1 MHIVI
6 NHLTRMQKGFMC
18 TAGIDPET
26 LRHVRPMLSG
36 MMKTDMLA
44 VHGGPFELARVVDL
58 GETRFVGRVPE
69 IEDRHFEAEAARVVD
84 EVAEG
89 EFWELMTGVAEDSL
103 DSIFGPELKPMGRD
117 TCGIPENHG
126 LRSLG
131 CYWAKGAALLLLD
144 EENRPRI
151 RFSFSEGE
159 RKYQVPVTD
168 IRLYGADHVTPD
180 AGAVARFHAAI
191 AGNPRTLVSIG
202 LSRAYQPR
210 DHEAPVHWLQVNNI
224 HVR

>member
-1 MHIVI
+1 MRIVV
-6 NHLTRMQKGFMC
+6 NHLTRMQMGFMC
-18 TAGIDPET
+18 VAGIDPQT
-26 LRHVRPMLSG
+26 LRHVRPVLSG

-84 EVAEG
+84 EVSAG
-89 EFWELMTGVAEDSL
+89 DFWELMTRVAEDSL
-103 DSIFGPELKPMGRD
+103 HSVFGPDLKPMGRN
-117 TCGIPENHG
+117 TCGVPENHG

-131 CYWAKGAALLLLD
+131 CYWARQAELVVQEVDG
-144 EENRPRI
+144 RPRI
-151 RFSFSEGE
+151 RFSFCEGE
-159 RKYQVPVTD
+159 RPLSVPVTD

-180 AGAVARFHAAI
+180 TGAVARFNESI
-191 AGNPRTLVSIG
+191 ASQPRTLVSIG

-210 DHEAPVHWLQVNNI
+210 DHAAAVHWLQVNNI
-224 HVR
+224 HLP